1 MKTKI
6 TNISNIHT
14 WSPLKD
20 KFLILSD
27 VEILV
32 EDSTIIQISKTVEGA
47 EEEIDAD
54 GALITPG
61 FVDSHTHPI
70 FSGNRANEFSMRISG
85 KSYEEIASMGGGIIS
100 SINGVRNISEEQLL
114 EECLERI
121 NFFLVHG
128 TTTIEAKSGYGLT
141 IEDELKSLKV
151 IKRLNESSPLDIIPT
166 FMGAHTFPPEFRNDH
181 GGYVRLICEE
191 MIPAV
196 AEENLAEFCDVFC
209 ENGYFTLDDSRKIL
223 ETAKEYGLTPRL
235 HADEFVDS
243 GAAGLSAKVGA
254 ISADHLMAVSNEGIQ
269 KMAEGGVIATLLPGT
284 TLFLGKNKYAPGRK
298 IIDSGCDVALATDY
312 NPGSCTIQSMP
323 QIISLANLYCGLS
336 IDEAFKGATWNGA
349 KAINRGKKMGVI
361 WEGFQADMLFWELG
375 SIKEIPYWM
384 GSDRILN
391 VMKKGKLLEVE
402 QD

>member
-6 TNISNIHT
+6 INISTVCT
-14 WSPLKD
+14 WSPEED
-20 KFLILSD
+20 KLLTLPK

-32 EDSTIIQISKTVEGA
+32 EDSTIIQISKTVGDA

-70 FSGNRANEFSMRISG
+70 FSGNRANEFGMRVSG
-85 KSYEEIASMGGGIIS
+85 KSYEEIAERGGGIIS
-100 SINGVRNISEEQLL
+100 SINAVRNASEDQLF
-114 EECLERI
+114 EECLERV

-141 IEDELKSLKV
+141 VEDELKSLRV
-151 IKRLNESSPLDIIPT
+151 IKRLNEASPLDIIPT
-166 FMGAHTFPPEFRNDH
+166 FMGAHDFPPEFKNDH
-181 GGYVRLICEE
+181 QGYVRLICEE

-223 ETAKEYGLTPRL
+223 ETAKECGLIPRL
-235 HADEFVDS
+235 HADEFADS
-243 GAAGLSAKVGA
+243 GAAGLSAEVGA
-254 ISADHLMAVSNEGIQ
+254 ISADHLMAVSDEGIQ
-269 KMAEGGVIATLLPGT
+269 KMAENGVIATLLPGT
-284 TLFLGKNKYAPGRK
+284 TLFLGKTKYAPGRK
-298 IIDSGCDVALATDY
+298 MIDSGCDVALATDF

-323 QIISLANLYCGLS
+323 HIISLANLYCGLS
-336 IDEAFKGATWNGA
+336 IEEAFKGATWNGA
-349 KAINRGKKMGVI
+349 KAIKREKQLGAI
-361 WEGFQADMLFWELG
+361 AEGFQADMLFWELG
-375 SIKEIPYWM
+375 SIEEIPYWM

-391 VMKKGKLLEVE
+391 VMKAGKLLE
-402 QD
+402 

>member
-1 MKTKI
+1 MKTNI
-6 TNISNIHT
+6 TNISTIYT
-14 WSPLKD
+14 WSPVED
-20 KFLILSD
+20 KLVILSD

-32 EDSTIIQISKTVEGA
+32 EDSTIIQISKTVGGA

-70 FSGNRANEFSMRISG
+70 FSGNRANEFGMRVSG

-100 SINGVRNISEEQLL
+100 SINEVRNASEKQLL

-121 NFFLVHG
+121 NFFLIHG

-166 FMGAHTFPPEFRNDH
+166 FMGAHAFPPEFKNDH
-181 GGYVRLICEE
+181 QGYVQLICEE
-191 MIPAV
+191 MIPVV

-243 GAAGLSAKVGA
+243 GAAGLSAEVGA

-323 QIISLANLYCGLS
+323 QIISLANLHCGLS

-349 KAINRGKKMGVI
+349 KAINRGKKLGAIV
-361 WEGFQADMLFWELG
+361 EGFQADMLFWELG
-375 SIKEIPYWM
+375 TIEEIPYWM

-391 VMKKGKLLEVE
+391 VMKKGILLE
-402 QD
+402 

>member
-6 TNISNIHT
+6 TNISTIYT
-14 WSPLKD
+14 WSPVED
-20 KFLILSD
+20 KLVILSD

-32 EDSTIIQISKTVEGA
+32 EDSTIIQISKTVGGA

-70 FSGNRANEFSMRISG
+70 FSGNRANEFGMRVSG

-100 SINGVRNISEEQLL
+100 SINGVRNASEEQLL

-141 IEDELKSLKV
+141 IEDELKSLRV

-166 FMGAHTFPPEFRNDH
+166 FMGAHAFPPEFKNDH
-181 GGYVRLICEE
+181 QGYVRLICEE
-191 MIPAV
+191 MIPVV

-223 ETAKEYGLTPRL
+223 ETAKEYGLIPRL

-243 GAAGLSAKVGA
+243 GAAGLSAEVGA

-323 QIISLANLYCGLS
+323 QIISLANLHCGLS

-349 KAINRGKKMGVI
+349 KAINRGKKLGAIV
-361 WEGFQADMLFWELG
+361 EGFQADMLFWELG
-375 SIKEIPYWM
+375 TIEEIPYWM

-391 VMKKGKLLEVE
+391 VMKKGKLLE
-402 QD
+402 

>member
-6 TNISNIHT
+6 TNISTIYT
-14 WSPLKD
+14 WSPVEGKL
-20 KFLILSD
+20 LILSD

-32 EDSTIIQISKTVEGA
+32 EGSTIIQISKTVGGA

-70 FSGNRANEFSMRISG
+70 FSGNRANEFGMRVSG

-100 SINGVRNISEEQLL
+100 SINGVRNASEEQLL

-166 FMGAHTFPPEFRNDH
+166 FMGAHAFPPEFKNDH
-181 GGYVRLICEE
+181 QGYVRLICEE
-191 MIPAV
+191 MIPVV

-243 GAAGLSAKVGA
+243 GAAGLSAEVGA
-254 ISADHLMAVSNEGIQ
+254 ISADHLMAVSDEGIQ

-298 IIDSGCDVALATDY
+298 IINSGCDVALATDY

-336 IDEAFKGATWNGA
+336 TDEAFKGATWNGA
-349 KAINRGKKMGVI
+349 KAIKREEQLGAI
-361 WEGFQADMLFWELG
+361 AEGYQADMLFWELG
-375 SIKEIPYWM
+375 TIEEIPYWM

-391 VMKKGKLLEVE
+391 VMKAGKLLE
-402 QD
+402 

>member
-6 TNISNIHT
+6 INISTVCT
-14 WSPLKD
+14 WSPEED
-20 KFLILSD
+20 KLLTLPK

-32 EDSTIIQISKTVEGA
+32 EDSTIVQISKTVGEA

-70 FSGNRANEFSMRISG
+70 FSGNRANEFGMRVSG
-85 KSYEEIASMGGGIIS
+85 KSYEEIAERGGGIIS
-100 SINGVRNISEEQLL
+100 SINAVRNASEDQLFD
-114 EECLERI
+114 ECLERV

-141 IEDELKSLKV
+141 VEDELKSLRV
-151 IKRLNESSPLDIIPT
+151 IKRLNEASPLDIIST
-166 FMGAHTFPPEFRNDH
+166 FMGAHDFPPEFKNDH
-181 GGYVRLICEE
+181 QGYVRVICEE

-209 ENGYFTLDDSRKIL
+209 ENGYFTLNDSRKIL
-223 ETAKEYGLTPRL
+223 ETAKECGLIPRL
-235 HADEFVDS
+235 HADEFADS
-243 GAAGLSAKVGA
+243 CAADLAAEVGA
-254 ISADHLMAVSNEGIQ
+254 ISADHLMEVSDDGIQ
-269 KMAEGGVIATLLPGT
+269 KMAENGVIATLLPGT

-298 IIDSGCDVALATDY
+298 MIDSGCDIALATDF

-323 QIISLANLYCGLS
+323 HIISLANLYCGIS
-336 IDEAFKGATWNGA
+336 IKEAFKGATWNGA
-349 KAINRGKKMGVI
+349 KAIKREKQLGAIAG
-361 WEGFQADMLFWELG
+361 GFQADMLFWDLG
-375 SIKEIPYWM
+375 SIEEIPYWM

-391 VMKKGKLLEVE
+391 VMKAGKLLE
-402 QD
+402 

>member
-6 TNISNIHT
+6 TNISTIYT
-14 WSPLKD
+14 WSPAEGKLV
-20 KFLILSD
+20 ILSD

-32 EDSTIIQISKTVEGA
+32 EDSTIIQISKTVGGA

-70 FSGNRANEFSMRISG
+70 FSGNRANEFGMRVSG

-100 SINGVRNISEEQLL
+100 SINGVRNVSEGQLL

-141 IEDELKSLKV
+141 IEDELKSLRV

-166 FMGAHTFPPEFRNDH
+166 FMGAHAFPPEFKNDH
-181 GGYVRLICEE
+181 QGYVRLICEE
-191 MIPAV
+191 MIPVV

-243 GAAGLSAKVGA
+243 GAAGLSAEVGA
-254 ISADHLMAVSNEGIQ
+254 ISADHLMAVSDEGIQ

-349 KAINRGKKMGVI
+349 KAINREKKI
-361 WEGFQADMLFWELG
+361 RAILEGFQADMLFWELG
-375 SIKEIPYWM
+375 TIEEIPYWM

-391 VMKKGKLLEVE
+391 VMKKGKLLE
-402 QD
+402 

>member
-6 TNISNIHT
+6 TNIGSIVT
-14 WSPLKD
+14 WSPEED
-20 KFLILSD
+20 KLLTLPN

-32 EDSTIIQISKTVEGA
+32 EDSTIVQISKTVGDA

-70 FSGNRANEFSMRISG
+70 FSGNRANEFGMRVSG

-100 SINGVRNISEEQLL
+100 SINGVRNASEEQLL

-141 IEDELKSLKV
+141 VEDELKSLRV
-151 IKRLNESSPLDIIPT
+151 IKRLNEASPLDIIPT
-166 FMGAHTFPPEFRNDH
+166 FMGAHDFPPEFKNDH
-181 GGYVRLICEE
+181 QGYVRVICDE

-196 AEENLAEFCDVFC
+196 AEENLADFCDVFC
-209 ENGYFTLDDSRKIL
+209 EDGYFSIKDSRRIL
-223 ETAKEYGLTPRL
+223 ETAQKHGLTPRL

-243 GAAGLSAKVGA
+243 GAAELAAEVGA
-254 ISADHLMAVSNEGIQ
+254 VSADHLMAVSDKGIQ
-269 KMAEGGVIATLLPGT
+269 SMADAGVIATLLPGT
-284 TLFLGKNKYAPGRK
+284 TLFLGKTGYAPGRK
-298 IIDSGCDVALATDY
+298 IIDFGCDVALATDF

-323 QIISLANLYCGLS
+323 LIISLATLYCGLT
-336 IDEAFKGATWNGA
+336 IEEAFKAATWNGA
-349 KAINRGKKMGVI
+349 KVISREHQIGVVAKNY
-361 WEGFQADMLFWELG
+361 QADLLFWELS
-375 SIKEIPYWM
+375 SIDEIPYWM

-391 VMKKGKLLEVE
+391 VMKAGELL
-402 QD
+402 D

>member
-6 TNISNIHT
+6 TNISTIST
-14 WSPLKD
+14 WSPVED
-20 KFLILSD
+20 KLLTLSD

-32 EDSTIIQISKTVEGA
+32 EDSTIIQISKTVGGA

-70 FSGNRANEFSMRISG
+70 FSGNRANEFGMRVSG

-100 SINGVRNISEEQLL
+100 SINEVRNASEEQLL

-166 FMGAHTFPPEFRNDH
+166 FMGAHAFPPEFKNDH
-181 GGYVRLICEE
+181 QGYVQLICEE
-191 MIPAV
+191 MIPVV
-196 AEENLAEFCDVFC
+196 AEEKLAEFCDVFC

-243 GAAGLSAKVGA
+243 GAAGLSAEVGA

-323 QIISLANLYCGLS
+323 QIISLANLHCGLS

-349 KAINRGKKMGVI
+349 KAINRGKKLGAIV
-361 WEGFQADMLFWELG
+361 EGFQADMLFWELG
-375 SIKEIPYWM
+375 AIEEIPYWM

-391 VMKKGKLLEVE
+391 MMKKGKLLE
-402 QD
+402 

>member
-6 TNISNIHT
+6 INISTICT
-14 WSPLKD
+14 WSPAEGKLV
-20 KFLILSD
+20 ILSD
-27 VEILV
+27 IEILV
-32 EDSTIIQISKTVEGA
+32 ENSTIIQISKTVGGA

-70 FSGNRANEFSMRISG
+70 FSGNRANEFGMRVSG

-100 SINGVRNISEEQLL
+100 SINEVRNASEEQLL

-141 IEDELKSLKV
+141 IEDELKSLRV

-166 FMGAHTFPPEFRNDH
+166 FMGAHAFPPEFKNDH
-181 GGYVRLICEE
+181 EGYVRLICEE
-191 MIPAV
+191 MIPVV

-243 GAAGLSAKVGA
+243 GAAGLSAEVGA
-254 ISADHLMAVSNEGIQ
+254 ISADHLMAVSDEGIQ

-323 QIISLANLYCGLS
+323 QIISLANLHCGLS

-349 KAINRGKKMGVI
+349 KAINRGKKLGAIV
-361 WEGFQADMLFWELG
+361 EGFQADMLFWELG
-375 SIKEIPYWM
+375 TIEEIPYWM

-391 VMKKGKLLEVE
+391 VMKKGKLLE
-402 QD
+402 

>member
-1 MKTKI
+1 M
-6 TNISNIHT
+6 
-14 WSPLKD
+14 
-20 KFLILSD
+20 
-27 VEILV
+27 
-32 EDSTIIQISKTVEGA
+32 EDSTIIQISKTVGGA

-70 FSGNRANEFSMRISG
+70 FSGNRANEFGMRVSG

-100 SINGVRNISEEQLL
+100 SINGVRNASEEQLL

-141 IEDELKSLKV
+141 IEDELKSLRV

-166 FMGAHTFPPEFRNDH
+166 FMGAHAFPPEFKNDH
-181 GGYVRLICEE
+181 QGYVRLVCEE
-191 MIPAV
+191 MIPVV

-209 ENGYFTLDDSRKIL
+209 ENGYFTLNDSRKIL

-243 GAAGLSAKVGA
+243 GAAGLSAEVGA
-254 ISADHLMAVSNEGIQ
+254 ISADHLMAVSDEGIQ
-269 KMAEGGVIATLLPGT
+269 KMAVSGVIATLLPGT
-284 TLFLGKNKYAPGRK
+284 TLFLGKNKYAQGRK
-298 IIDSGCDVALATDY
+298 MIDMGCDVALATDF

-323 QIISLANLYCGLS
+323 LIISLACLYCGLS
-336 IDEAFKGATWNGA
+336 IEEAFIAATWNGA
-349 KAINRGKKMGVI
+349 RALNRENELGAVCEGYKA
-361 WEGFQADMLFWELG
+361 DLLFWEMG
-375 SIKEIPYWM
+375 SINELPYWM

-391 VMKKGKLLEVE
+391 VMKKGKLLE
-402 QD
+402 

>member
-6 TNISNIHT
+6 INISTVCT
-14 WSPLKD
+14 WSPEED
-20 KFLILSD
+20 KLLTLPKF
-27 VEILV
+27 EILV
-32 EDSTIIQISKTVEGA
+32 EDATIIQISKTVGEA

-70 FSGNRANEFSMRISG
+70 FSGNRANEFGMRVSG

-100 SINGVRNISEEQLL
+100 SINAVRHASEDQLFD
-114 EECLERI
+114 ECLERV

-141 IEDELKSLKV
+141 VEDELKSLRV

-166 FMGAHTFPPEFRNDH
+166 FMGAHAFPPEFKNDH
-181 GGYVRLICEE
+181 QGYIQLICEE

-196 AEENLAEFCDVFC
+196 AEEDLAVFCDVFC

-223 ETAKEYGLTPRL
+223 ETAKECGLIPRL
-235 HADEFVDS
+235 HADEFADS
-243 GAAGLSAKVGA
+243 CAADLAAEVGA
-254 ISADHLMAVSNEGIQ
+254 ISADHLMEVSDDGIQ
-269 KMAEGGVIATLLPGT
+269 KMAENGVIATLLPGT

-298 IIDSGCDVALATDY
+298 MIDASCDVALATDF

-336 IDEAFKGATWNGA
+336 PDEAFKGATWNGA
-349 KAINRGKKMGVI
+349 KAIKREKQLGAI
-361 WEGFQADMLFWELG
+361 AEGFQADMLFWELG
-375 SIKEIPYWM
+375 SIEEIPYWM

-391 VMKKGKLLEVE
+391 VMKAGKLLE
-402 QD
+402 